1 MKKLIVAA
9 AVLVT
14 GFVASAASFNWSVM
28 NDAFSPDGENPLEGT
43 AYFFDAGS
51 YAMDTVSASLGSD
64 GTGVLASALG
74 SKVLADGALYDFA
87 GTGFDYDTTVPT
99 SLAGY
104 LVVLSTDEKNY
115 WTSAEVVVTVT
126 DAIKGGAEA
135 VFNFGEVMDVSWTGA
150 VGGGT
155 SVPEPTSGLLLLVGG
170 ALLALKRKRA

>member
-1 MKKLIVAA
+1 MKKLVVAFV
-9 AVLVT
+9 AVCA
-14 GFVASAASFNWSVM
+14 GFCASAASFNWSAA

-51 YAMDTVSASLGSD
+51 YAVATVSASLAS
-64 GTGVLASALG
+64 TGKDVLANALG
-74 SKVLADGALYDFA
+74 NKVLADGALTGFA
-87 GTGFDYDTTVPT
+87 GTGFDYDGTAPT

-135 VFNFGEVMDVSWTGA
+135 VFNFGEVLDVSWTGA

-155 SVPEPTSGLLLLVGG
+155 AVPEPTSGLLLLVGG
-170 ALLALKRKRA
+170 ALLTLKRKRA